1 MIYWLHQQC
10 ENFIED
16 GSGLMRVSRGRVQ
29 KCLGMTLDYTIH
41 GQVNISLFDYID
53 EIIIAFN
60 KVEPMGGG
68 RKKNKMLLPTISSR
82 SMKTAR
88 SSSLKKP

>member
-16 GSGLMRVSRGRVQ
+16 GSGLMRISRGRVQ

-60 KVEPMGGG
+60 KVETMGGG
-68 RKKNKMLLPTISSR
+68 RKK
-82 SMKTAR
+82 
-88 SSSLKKP
+88 